1 MRKLITALALGAMF
15 FLFPGTAFAAGEG
28 SSSLELSATTVA
40 FIIATMIPIAV
51 GFLTKLESKYK
62 GPLMIVLNAGKRR
75 ADERPVGGWHSSHQ
89 SGHAHYLR
97 DRLDR
102 LLGHVLRRLETV
114 GGDFI
119 CCSSSRPSRWYD
131 GQHPRQTRQRGSNLT

>member
-62 GPLMIVLNAGKRR
+62 GPLMIVLNAVNAVLTNALLEDGTAVISQAMLTTFVTGLIGSLAMYYGVWKPLGVTSSAVQVAGPAAGTTVSIPGKL
-75 ADERPVGGWHSSHQ
+75 ANVG
-89 SGHAHYLR
+89 R
-97 DRLDR
+97 
-102 LLGHVLRRLETV
+102 T
-114 GGDFI
+114 
-119 CCSSSRPSRWYD
+119 
-131 GQHPRQTRQRGSNLT
+131 